1 MIGKV
6 FEVARVDVTESRY
19 VGTFVALN
27 GKTVRVPVI
36 RRTTEVTMREVT
48 P

>member
-1 MIGKV
+1 MNGKA

-19 VGTFVALN
+19 VGRFVALN

-36 RRTTEVTMREVT
+36 RRTTEVTMREVA